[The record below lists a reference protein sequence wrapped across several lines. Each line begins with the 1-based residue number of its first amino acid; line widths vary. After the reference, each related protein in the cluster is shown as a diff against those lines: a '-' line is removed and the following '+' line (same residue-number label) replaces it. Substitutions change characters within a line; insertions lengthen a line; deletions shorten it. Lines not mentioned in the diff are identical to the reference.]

1 MFTRFSCLRGALAD
15 TFARVI
21 YCLVMGMAI
30 DILIS
35 SMSRQ

>member
-1 MFTRFSCLRGALAD
+1 M
-15 TFARVI
+15 I
-21 YCLVMGMAI
+21 YCLVIGMAI

>member
-1 MFTRFSCLRGALAD
+1 M
-15 TFARVI
+15 I